1 MKCRWQP
8 LLAMASVVAVS
19 GVIPGAWAN
28 DFAEVPQ
35 VVRDD
40 YYALD
45 DEPRRRA
52 SGALERVQA
61 EADRMLSPEVAG
73 IWGLEATLTPQHL
86 TNDFMTIEPNGI
98 AGFNVLDAEGFDDGY
113 KCNLFVFELAYRAG
127 MRIPMI
133 GRIRGWGYPGPNDV
147 LRQVRRG
154 RFYGGWAAIADHL
167 TLDDLREA
175 HELGAVFMVVGEG
188 AEERAGHMGMVDEV
202 HQIRHD
208 GIGRIL
214 RVTYSGWEANGDGAH
229 YRRRTWNLGRYSAIH
244 LIELRE
250 PREDEPQCYPIGT
263 GPRLPS
269 DLDAPRFASRV
280 GRGEEDV
287 DSDTEEMVAS
297 ASPVSIP
304 TEPVVD
310 EETAKAGSGDPLE
323 GICYTVQP
331 DDVTTPDDPLCWVD
345 TVTLAELRQL
355 EPLDSMSIPVERAAA
370 SDTAIQNEPFSY
382 YETFGFTLPQAW
394 LES

>member
-1 MKCRWQP
+1 MRSRWQP
-8 LLAMASVVAVS
+8 LLAMAVVVAGAGS
-19 GVIPGAWAN
+19 IPGAWAN

-40 YYALD
+40 YYVLD

-61 EADRMLSPEVAG
+61 EADRMLQPEVAG
-73 IWGLEATLTPQHL
+73 IWGLEATLTPSHL

-175 HELGAVFMVVGEG
+175 HELGGVFMVVGEG
-188 AEERAGHMGMVDEV
+188 AEGRAGHMGMVDEV

-250 PREDEPQCYPIGT
+250 PRDEEPQCYPIGT

-269 DLDAPRFASRV
+269 DLDAPRYAMRI
-280 GRGEEDV
+280 GGGLDEMEA
-287 DSDTEEMVAS
+287 DTEMMIASSSISLPDDSTASTSESTAS
-297 ASPVSIP
+297 AA
-304 TEPVVD
+304 
-310 EETAKAGSGDPLE
+310 ETQVAR
-323 GICYTVQP
+323 CYSFLP
-331 DDVTTPDDPLCWVD
+331 DDVSSSDAPLCWSD
-345 TVTLAELRQL
+345 SISMAQLR
-355 EPLDSMSIPVERAAA
+355 PLSIPEQVAETAAA
-370 SDTAIQNEPFSY
+370 TAPPEPVCYF
-382 YETFGFTLPQAW
+382 EQFGGFTLPRAW